1 MDENFW
7 QHRSE
12 EVRGV
17 AETLK
22 TPPAKRD
29 MLVIAAAYARLHS
42 NFRSLG
48 RPASLHDRKEVSLAS
63 RTTAAAIKLS
73 SLFNRKRH
81 VVDVAFNPR

>member
-1 MDENFW
+1 MTGG
-7 QHRSE
+7 RRE
-12 EVRGV
+12 EGV
-17 AETLK
+17 WVGTTQRCYTLN
-22 TPPAKRD
+22 
-29 MLVIAAAYARLHS
+29 YS

-81 VVDVAFNPR
+81 VVDVARSV